1 MRRPCSFGS
10 GTPCARADGSRAPRS
25 RNAREYGGA
34 TRMCRRAGACQAL
47 DGGSARDVG
56 VVDASYVDGRVDI
69 VRASGV
75 QDGDTQLFVT
85 VTLMDHRT
93 NQHVGMAPRLDLRA
107 AGGVDLARLER
118 ALGLRVR
125 RIGVGRYEVTGGREP
140 HWVDLYTRRM
150 PRCDCGDHIWRE
162 RVCKHILAVLLREGD
177 ERVLGAVAR
186 LVASLRAEADRG

>member
-1 MRRPCSFGS
+1 
-10 GTPCARADGSRAPRS
+10 
-25 RNAREYGGA
+25 
-34 TRMCRRAGACQAL
+34 MCRRAGACQAL

-69 VRASGV
+69 GRASGV
-75 QDGDTQLFVT
+75 QDGDTQLFVI
-85 VTLMDHRT
+85 VSLMDHRT